1 MVRSLVVLLLIVPLS
16 AFAQASLNCPMR
28 PKTLDAMLHCYRP
41 LLVFSPSATDPRL
54 REQTK
59 LLDAAADSMMD
70 RFVLLTPIV
79 PNPKQYAKPL
89 DTLYIVLSEHEMQA
103 VRVRFHV
110 PSNRFEV
117 LLLNEE
123 GDVAMRSAE
132 PIHVT
137 PMDRLI
143 DTWPRRKREEL
154 RRDSY

>member
-1 MVRSLVVLLLIVPLS
+1 MHPE
-16 AFAQASLNCPMR
+16 
-28 PKTLDAMLHCYRP
+28 TLQAMLHCYRP

-70 RFVLLTPIV
+70 RFILLTPIV
-79 PNPKQYAKPL
+79 PNPKQYVRPL
-89 DTLYIVLSEHEMQA
+89 DTLYIVLPEQEMQA
-103 VRVRFHV
+103 IRARYHI
-110 PSNRFEV
+110 PADRFEV
-117 LLLNEE
+117 LLLHED
-123 GDVAMRSAE
+123 GAVAMRSDE

>member
-1 MVRSLVVLLLIVPLS
+1 
-16 AFAQASLNCPMR
+16 MR
-28 PKTLDAMLHCYRP
+28 PETLKAMLHCYRP

-54 REQTK
+54 RAQTK

-79 PNPKQYAKPL
+79 PNPKQYVTPL
-89 DTLYIVLSEHEMQA
+89 DTLYAVLSEREMQA
-103 VRVRFHV
+103 IRVRFHV
-110 PSNRFEV
+110 PPGRFEV

-123 GDVAMRSAE
+123 GDVAMRNDE

-143 DTWPRRKREEL
+143 DTWPHRKQEEL